1 MILTIAFKELRTLF
15 AAPSTWLVLA
25 VLQFI
30 LAWFF
35 LARLDA
41 FLQMQPQLAQLANA
55 PGATQAIVVPLF
67 AAAALFL
74 MLLIPVFTMRMV
86 AEERRNHTM
95 VLLATAPV
103 SSMQIVLGKFAG
115 LLVFLLPMVLIC
127 LLMGL
132 TLNVGTQLDK
142 GLLLANALGLLLLAA
157 CYAALGLYISSLTA
171 QPAIAAIAALA
182 ASFGLWLVEASATD
196 SDSAWRML
204 APTSHFES
212 LNAGLLNSGD
222 VAYFVLFCAVFLL
235 LAARRLDNNRLYG

>member
-1 MILTIAFKELRTLF
+1 MILTIAFKELRTLLT
-15 AAPSTWLVLA
+15 APSTWLVLA
-25 VLQFI
+25 ALQFI

-67 AAAALFL
+67 GAAALFL
-74 MLLIPVFTMRMV
+74 MLLVPVFTMRMV
-86 AEERRNHTM
+86 AEERRNQTM
-95 VLLATAPV
+95 ILLATAPV
-103 SSMQIVLGKFAG
+103 SSLQIVLGKFSG
-115 LLVFLLPMVLIC
+115 LLLFLLPMVLIC

-132 TLNVGTQLDK
+132 TLDAGTQLDK

-182 ASFGLWLVEASATD
+182 AFFGLWLVEASATD
-196 SDSAWRML
+196 NDSALRML
-204 APTSHFES
+204 APTSHFEN
-212 LNAGLLNSGD
+212 LNVGLLNSGD
-222 VAYFVLFCAVFLL
+222 VAYFVLFCAFFLL
-235 LAARRLDNNRLYG
+235 LTARRLDNNRLYG